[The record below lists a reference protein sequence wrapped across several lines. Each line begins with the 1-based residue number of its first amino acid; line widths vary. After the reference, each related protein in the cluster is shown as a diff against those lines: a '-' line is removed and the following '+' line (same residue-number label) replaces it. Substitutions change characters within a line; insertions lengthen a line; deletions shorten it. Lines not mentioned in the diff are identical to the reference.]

1 MDRERDWT
9 VLFIGGASGTG
20 KSSLAYEM
28 ARFYGVNVLEVD
40 DIHLA
45 VEAVTTRETFPATHY
60 WDSGVSWM
68 DLGIEGNE
76 SWLIDVSKE
85 LPPVLTALANRHM
98 EDRLPIIIEGDF
110 ISPDLMHYFESP
122 EVKSIFVIEAD
133 QQQLVRNYLSREGGA
148 LQSDRAEVS
157 IAYGKWLAERCR
169 QNGAIVLAAKPWD
182 TLLMRA
188 QNMLL

>member
-1 MDRERDWT
+1 MDREREWT

-28 ARFYGVNVLEVD
+28 GRFHGVNVLEVD

-45 VEAVTTRETFPATHY
+45 VEAVTTREAFPATHY
-60 WDSGVSWM
+60 WDSGVSWTE
-68 DLGIEGNE
+68 LGIEDNVN
-76 SWLIDVSKE
+76 WLIDVSRE
-85 LPPVLTALANRHM
+85 LIPVLTTLANRHM
-98 EDRLPIIIEGDF
+98 EDRLPVIIEGDF
-110 ISPDLMHYFESP
+110 ISPDLMSCFESP
-122 EVKSIFVIEAD
+122 EVKFIFVIEAD
-133 QQQLVRNYLSREGGA
+133 KPQLVRNYLLREGGA

-169 QNGAIVLAAKPWD
+169 QNGASVLAARPWD